1 MLIPHGFRRRVV
13 HLGGVSACRMVWVR
27 VGEGRGSRAQ
37 SGVDGEVGDVF
48 AGDGVVVG
56 LMRLGRV
63 VRG

>member
-1 MLIPHGFRRRVV
+1 M